1 MESHR
6 FFILAISLL
15 LALSICS
22 SKEAKNIRR
31 AVFAEVKKY
40 PDLQIQDL
48 YKLAYQAAM
57 GNDNITNDLVAVKKS
72 LTDELAAVDTLSNEP
87 LIEYLTSDSSI
98 ARVNLRAMKKQKK
111 NSDKLFAAMVQT
123 ASSVQPSTDLL
134 RQFLDDVEALAED
147 GRIPFKKDELNSYFS
162 TMENQ
167 NFPAVNHSKTVDD
180 EYHPAYRIAAGKQI
194 SLQ

>member
-1 MESHR
+1 MKSHR

-15 LALSICS
+15 LALCICS

-57 GNDNITNDLVAVKKS
+57 GNDNITNDLVAMKKS
-72 LTDELAAVDTLSNEP
+72 LTDELSAVDTLSDEP
-87 LIEYLTSDSSI
+87 LIVYLTSDSSI

-111 NSDKLFAAMVQT
+111 NLDKLFAAMTQT

-134 RQFLDDVEALAED
+134 REFWNDMEGLAED
-147 GRIPFKKDELNSYFS
+147 GRIPFKKDELESYFS
-162 TMENQ
+162 TIENQ
-167 NFPAVNHSKTVDD
+167 NFPIVNHSKIVDE
-180 EYHPAYRIAAGKQI
+180 EYHPEYRIVVGKHI
-194 SLQ
+194 TLQ